1 MISYR
6 VYVCDITY
14 DIAHDIKYEL
24 QDCVCLIAPYPN
36 NPNPPETFDLASD
49 FDMSGSNLLWY
60 GRLQLLFRCT
70 LCHTDAARDVE
81 RHLEVSLAFF
91 NTFEPVELT
100 PNSVMQR
107 QSVPMLYDSASC
119 AALPSLYLC
128 HAKNVLGRVPMIP
141 SFVAGNAHPTIPH
154 SFRGGSSRAEWQ
166 TRSPTAVTAAA
177 STKST
182 CGCGGT
188 GGRRSERCRS
198 GSAWKQ
204 GRSACA
210 RRGGGQPRRASA
222 AGSRQRKRAWR
233 AARAPRRRKAQH
245 HCASLHLCWGSS
257 ELNRRLFWQTS
268 SKFCGI
274 PMTVSC
280 VDLMLWLTVKSR
292 CYRNP

>member
-70 LCHTDAARDVE
+70 LCHTDAGAARDVE

-154 SFRGGSSRAEWQ
+154 SFRGRQLA
-166 TRSPTAVTAAA
+166 
-177 STKST
+177 
-182 CGCGGT
+182 GGMADT
-188 GGRRSERCRS
+188 
-198 GSAWKQ
+198 Q
-204 GRSACA
+204 PN
-210 RRGGGQPRRASA
+210 RGN
-222 AGSRQRKRAWR
+222 GSRLYEVNLWMWRYGRAQERKVSIRKCMEARAKRMREARGRAAETRKR
-233 AARAPRRRKAQH
+233 
-245 HCASLHLCWGSS
+245 
-257 ELNRRLFWQTS
+257 RRLAADS
-268 SKFCGI
+268 EEAGI
-274 PMTVSC
+274 EGDAGV
-280 VDLMLWLTVKSR
+280 
-292 CYRNP
+292 